1 MCSINKT
8 QVMEKS
14 PLLLSYHN
22 PSMDTNSNPYK
33 SGNIH
38 RLFLSSLHRLEQL
51 YMLHKI
57 TICASARMEK
67 LLKKCNIMA
76 GTFIIVYLF
85 PMLCSDQLRVEK
97 ISLEY
102 MLRGASYLIYTLMVI
117 KRGKTI
123 IFEREVSQSMS
134 SYPL

>member
-1 MCSINKT
+1 
-8 QVMEKS
+8 
-14 PLLLSYHN
+14 
-22 PSMDTNSNPYK
+22 
-33 SGNIH
+33 
-38 RLFLSSLHRLEQL
+38 
-51 YMLHKI
+51 MLHKI

-85 PMLCSDQLRVEK
+85 PILCSDQLGVEK

-102 MLRGASYLIYTLMVI
+102 MLRGASYLIYNLMVI

-123 IFEREVSQSMS
+123 IFEKEMSQCMS